1 MKFLVLAIFGQSLA
15 TTNSTADCIEAENA
29 LTQATHSN
37 VYGLKLSCEVACAGV
52 DGATCADK
60 SYECIIAENTLA
72 NEKDALAKMP
82 LALECE
88 AACDGVDGAVCEYK
102 SVDKSAE
109 CIDAENALANEQ
121 DALAK
126 MPLKLAC
133 EAACT
138 GEDGAACG
146 FLVNGVS
153 MILFVLLAMF
163 K

>member
-1 MKFLVLAIFGQSLA
+1 MGVIKMKFLVLAIFGQSLA

-60 SYECIIAENTLA
+60 SDECII
-72 NEKDALAKMP
+72 
-82 LALECE
+82 
-88 AACDGVDGAVCEYK
+88 
-102 SVDKSAE
+102 
-109 CIDAENALANEQ
+109 AENALANEQ

-133 EAACT
+133 EGACA
-138 GEDGAACG
+138 GVVGAACG

-153 MILFVLLAMF
+153 MILFALLAMF